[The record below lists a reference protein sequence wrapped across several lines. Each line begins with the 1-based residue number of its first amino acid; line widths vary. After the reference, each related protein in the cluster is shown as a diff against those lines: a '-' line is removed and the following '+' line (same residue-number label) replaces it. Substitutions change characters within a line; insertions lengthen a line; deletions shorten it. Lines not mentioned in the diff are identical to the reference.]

1 MLASLDNPTEVLEG
15 RRITIDVLDME
26 DCASCPG
33 GKTFIAMTLA
43 ALARAAGQLRATGV
57 DVEVRTSR
65 VTAPELSRAMCGGS
79 ASALRV
85 NGRNVTF
92 PRGAPTACFAQHD
105 DASWAPSVHA
115 ITAEILAAG
124 RLSIGMR
131 PNRTA

>member
-1 MLASLDNPTEVLEG
+1 MLASLDNRTEVLED

-33 GKTFIAMTLA
+33 GKTFIAMTIG
-43 ALARAAGQLRATGV
+43 ALARAAAQLRAAGV

-79 ASALRV
+79 ASTLRV

-92 PRGAPTACFAQHD
+92 PPGAPTACFAPHG
-105 DASWAPSVHA
+105 DASWATAVHA
-115 ITAEILAAG
+115 IAAEILAAG
-124 RLSIGMR
+124 RLSLGMQ